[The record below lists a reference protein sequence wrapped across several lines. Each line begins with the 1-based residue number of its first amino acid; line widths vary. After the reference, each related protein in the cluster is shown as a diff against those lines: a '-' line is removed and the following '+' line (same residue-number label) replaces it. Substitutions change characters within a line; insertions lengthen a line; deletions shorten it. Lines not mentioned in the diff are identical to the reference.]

1 MAPLIKI
8 EFPDFS
14 STILQKLNQQR
25 QQGQLCDVSIVVQ
38 GHIFRAHKAV
48 LAASSPYFC
57 DQVLLKNSR
66 RIVLPDVM
74 NPRVF
79 ENILLSSYTGR
90 LVMPAPEIVSYLTA
104 ASFLQMW
111 HVVDKCTE
119 VLEGNPTVLCQKLNH
134 GSDHQSPSSS
144 NYNGLVESFE
154 LGTGGQTDFPK
165 AQELRDG
172 ENEEGSTK
180 DELSSQLTE
189 QEYLPSNS
197 STEHDRLSTEMASQ
211 DGEEGASDN
220 TEFHYTRPLYSK
232 PSIMAHK
239 RWIHVKPERLEQA
252 CEGMDVYASYDEH
265 QVTESINTMQTEHL
279 VQPSGVE
286 EDFQIVEKKVE
297 AEFDEQAEESN
308 YDEQVDFYGSSME
321 EFSGERLDGNLMG
334 HRQEAALTAGY
345 RFSTTD
351 KLYPCQCGKSFT
363 HKSQRDRHMSMHLG
377 LRPYGCGVCGKKF
390 KMKHHLVG
398 HMKIHTGIKPY
409 ECNICGRCSPYQGPS
424 GRHSEAVSALG
435 AEHHPGG
442 AEVSPHLECG
452 GDKLLELDRPSEPL
466 RGSKSYDAVVFDVL
480 KVTPEEFASQIT
492 LMDIPVFKAIQP
504 EELASCGW
512 SKKDKHSLAP
522 NVVAFTR
529 RFNQVSFWVVR
540 EILTAQT
547 LKIRAEILSHFVKI
561 AKKLLELNNLHSLM
575 SVVSALQSAPIFR
588 LTKTW
593 ALLNRKD
600 KTTFEKLDYLMSKED
615 NYKRT
620 RDYIRSLK
628 MAPSIPYLGIY
639 LLDLIYIDSAYP
651 ASGSIME
658 NEQRSNQ
665 MNNILRIIADL
676 QVSCSYDHLTTLPH
690 VQKYLKS
697 VRYIEELQKFVEDD
711 NYKLS
716 LRIEPGSSSP
726 RLVSSKE
733 DLAGDCHDVW
743 TALEGRRQILAL
755 VIYDPNGNGSHL
767 PVSTLSPALLLAP
780 VQPVPRHRK
789 SHSLGNNMMCQLS
802 VVESKSA
809 TFPSEKA
816 RHLLDDSVLESRSPR
831 RDLAL
836 TSSTAI
842 TNGPSL
848 GGPQMDN
855 RAQCASVL
863 ELCQN
868 VVSAGDQ
875 GLVTGS
881 PGEQAPLLEAA
892 MLTDVC
898 SFSRQAGKLPIC
910 PRDARR
916 HEMIKAGPSTEPDE
930 SSSPCQ
936 PGAVS
941 TESSA
946 TVPTMEG
953 PLRRKTL
960 LKEGRKPALSS
971 WTRKHYKSTP
981 GKKVSIVGWMV
992 QLPDDPEHPDI
1003 FQLNNP
1009 DKGNVYKFQAGSRF
1023 HAILWHKHLD
1033 DACKSSRP
1041 QVPAN
1046 LMSFE

>member
-1 MAPLIKI
+1 MYNRNGLMASVLVTSATPQG
-8 EFPDFS
+8 S
-14 STILQKLNQQR
+14 S
-25 QQGQLCDVSIVVQ
+25 
-38 GHIFRAHKAV
+38 
-48 LAASSPYFC
+48 SS
-57 DQVLLKNSR
+57 DS
-66 RIVLPDVM
+66 
-74 NPRVF
+74 
-79 ENILLSSYTGR
+79 
-90 LVMPAPEIVSYLTA
+90 
-104 ASFLQMW
+104 
-111 HVVDKCTE
+111 
-119 VLEGNPTVLCQKLNH
+119 LEG
-134 GSDHQSPSSS
+134 QSC
-144 NYNGLVESFE
+144 
-154 LGTGGQTDFPK
+154 D
-165 AQELRDG
+165 
-172 ENEEGSTK
+172 
-180 DELSSQLTE
+180 
-189 QEYLPSNS
+189 
-197 STEHDRLSTEMASQ
+197 
-211 DGEEGASDN
+211 
-220 TEFHYTRPLYSK
+220 
-232 PSIMAHK
+232 
-239 RWIHVKPERLEQA
+239 
-252 CEGMDVYASYDEH
+252 YA
-265 QVTESINTMQTEHL
+265 
-279 VQPSGVE
+279 
-286 EDFQIVEKKVE
+286 
-297 AEFDEQAEESN
+297 
-308 YDEQVDFYGSSME
+308 
-321 EFSGERLDGNLMG
+321 
-334 HRQEAALTAGY
+334 
-345 RFSTTD
+345 
-351 KLYPCQCGKSFT
+351 
-363 HKSQRDRHMSMHLG
+363 
-377 LRPYGCGVCGKKF
+377 
-390 KMKHHLVG
+390 
-398 HMKIHTGIKPY
+398 
-409 ECNICGRCSPYQGPS
+409 
-424 GRHSEAVSALG
+424 
-435 AEHHPGG
+435 
-442 AEVSPHLECG
+442 
-452 GDKLLELDRPSEPL
+452 
-466 RGSKSYDAVVFDVL
+466 SKSYDAVVFDVL

-512 SKKDKHSLAP
+512 SKKEKHSLAP

-620 RDYIRSLK
+620 REYIRSLK
-628 MAPSIPYLGIY
+628 MVPSIPYLGIY

-733 DLAGDCHDVW
+733 DLAGPS
-743 TALEGRRQILAL
+743 AGSSSARFSRRPTCPDAS
-755 VIYDPNGNGSHL
+755 VAGSL
-767 PVSTLSPALLLAP
+767 PTP
-780 VQPVPRHRK
+780 PVPRHRK

-831 RDLAL
+831 RGLAL
-836 TSSTAI
+836 TSSSAV
-842 TNGPSL
+842 TNGLSL
-848 GGPQMDN
+848 G
-855 RAQCASVL
+855 S
-863 ELCQN
+863 
-868 VVSAGDQ
+868 S
-875 GLVTGS
+875 
-881 PGEQAPLLEAA
+881 
-892 MLTDVC
+892 
-898 SFSRQAGKLPIC
+898 
-910 PRDARR
+910 
-916 HEMIKAGPSTEPDE
+916 E
-930 SSSPCQ
+930 SSEFSEEMSSGLESRGRLYATLGPNWRVPVRNSPRTRSCVYS
-936 PGAVS
+936 PTGPCIC
-941 TESSA
+941 TLGSSA
-946 TVPTMEG
+946 AVPTMEG

-971 WTRKHYKSTP
+971 WTRYWVILSGSTLLYYGAKSLRGTDRKHYKSTP

-1009 DKGNVYKFQAGSRF
+1009 DKGNVYKFQTGSRF

-1033 DACKSSRP
+1033 DACKSNRP
-1041 QVPAN
+1041 QVASRA
-1046 LMSFE
+1046 LHAHR